1 MPVKAIHGGQS
12 SYLPIEY
19 TKMADN
25 LERCFHR
32 AMMKHFPGEDGDT
45 DEEFWIREDEKREK
59 RRSRAGRSGGSH
71 VWTRSRD
78 SEGPSRKQQPVE
90 NGGKSLPPAR
100 RASSSGDDQSSSS
113 MQLPREVGSSNG
125 RGLPRPLHYGGMP
138 NQAPLLNQMV
148 RDSWNSAEVSPSW
161 WIQRKVKPSVGSS
174 SIISSLYVDD
184 FFPPCIC
191 FSFILPLF

>member
-1 MPVKAIHGGQS
+1 MS
-12 SYLPIEY
+12 
-19 TKMADN
+19 DN

-59 RRSRAGRSGGSH
+59 RRSRAGRSSGSH

-90 NGGKSLPPAR
+90 NGGKSLPPTR
-100 RASSSGDDQSSSS
+100 QASSSQDDQSRSSAQS
-113 MQLPREVGSSNG
+113 PRDAGTSNG
-125 RGLPRPLHYGGMP
+125 PGFSHSLHCGGMP

-148 RDSWNSAEVSPSW
+148 RLLQAGNITTKEGLTSWH
-161 WIQRKVKPSVGSS
+161 
-174 SIISSLYVDD
+174 
-184 FFPPCIC
+184 
-191 FSFILPLF
+191 IL

>member
-1 MPVKAIHGGQS
+1 MWPIKTVARGQFL
-12 SYLPIEY
+12 YLPVEY
-19 TKMADN
+19 TKMSDN

-59 RRSRAGRSGGSH
+59 RRSRSGRSGGSH
-71 VWTRSRD
+71 ICTRSRD

-100 RASSSGDDQSSSS
+100 RAPSSGAGQSVSST
-113 MQLPREVGSSNG
+113 QLPPKVGTPSNQ
-125 RGLPRPLHYGGMP
+125 GLPRPLHYGGMP

-148 RDSWNSAEVSPSW
+148 RNSRNSAEVSPNW
-161 WIQRKVKPSVGSS
+161 
-174 SIISSLYVDD
+174 
-184 FFPPCIC
+184 
-191 FSFILPLF
+191 